1 MSDRVR
7 DWVSFWD
14 QPHSIYVNE
23 RHFDVHYR
31 DIAEATVRLA
41 PKPAARILDYGC
53 GEATHADRVAA
64 AAGRLLLCESS
75 ANVRTKLGE
84 RFKDDPKVTVLDPE
98 AVARLP
104 DADLDFILV
113 NSLVQYLSSSELDRL
128 LALWRR
134 LLAPGGRLVV
144 GDVIPPGVG
153 AVDDVLA
160 LLRYAAR
167 KRFLVAALGG
177 LVRTVLS
184 PYGKL
189 RRQLGIASYDELEFL
204 ERLRKAGFS
213 AERLPFNIEH
223 HPKRMTFLARP
234 HSAS

>member
-1 MSDRVR
+1 MSNRVS

-31 DIAEATVRLA
+31 DIADATIKLA
-41 PKPAARILDYGC
+41 PKPGSRILDYGC
-53 GEATHADRVAA
+53 GEAIHADRVAA
-64 AAGRLLLCESS
+64 TASSVLLCESS
-75 ANVRTKLGE
+75 ANVRAKLAE
-84 RFKDDPKVTVLDPE
+84 RFRDEPKIKVLDPD
-98 AVARLP
+98 AVAALP
-104 DADLDFILV
+104 DASLDFILA
-113 NSLVQYLSSSELDRL
+113 NSLAQYLSEAELDRL

-134 LLAPGGRLVV
+134 LLAPGGRLVL

-153 AVDDVLA
+153 AIDDVSA
-160 LLRYAAR
+160 LLKYAAR
-167 KRFLVAALGG
+167 NGFLTAAFIG

-189 RRQLGIASYDELEFL
+189 RRQLGIASYSEAAILD
-204 ERLRKAGFS
+204 RLRAAGYS

-223 HPKRMTFLARP
+223 HPKRMTFQAHP
-234 HSAS
+234 EVTP

>member
-14 QPHSIYVNE
+14 QPHSIYVNA

-31 DIAEATVRLA
+31 DIAEATVKLA

-64 AAGRLLLCESS
+64 TAGRLLLCESS
-75 ANVRTKLGE
+75 ANVRAKLAG
-84 RFKDDPKVTVLDPE
+84 RFRDDPKVVVLDPE
-98 AVARLP
+98 AVAGLP
-104 DADLDFILV
+104 DASLDFILV

-153 AVDDVLA
+153 AIDDVLA
-160 LLRYAAR
+160 LLKYAAR
-167 KRFLVAALGG
+167 NGFLTAALAG
-177 LVRTVLS
+177 LVRTAFS

-189 RRQLGIASYDELEFL
+189 RRQLGIANYSETEFL
-204 ERLRKAGFS
+204 DRLRRAGFS

-223 HPKRMTFLARP
+223 HPKRMTFLAEP
-234 HSAS
+234 QPST